1 MRYLFVFIAALVSV
15 LMMFITTKLV
25 GYRQIS
31 ELSMWDYINSITL
44 GSIAAD
50 LAISE
55 DIEVALDCFIAM
67 VVYGAFTLLFSYLT
81 VKSKKARGFLV
92 GHPIVLMENGI
103 MYRNSFKKAKLD
115 LDEFL
120 SMCRAAGYFDPFK
133 IDTALLEPSGNISII
148 PKASDRP
155 ITTADMK
162 LPAGRQT
169 ISANLII
176 DGNICKSNLKEIGK
190 TTHWL
195 ENELKKVT
203 VKNTKEIFLAT
214 LDSNGELHIFEN
226 TKKDTL
232 NPL

>member
-1 MRYLFVFIAALVSV
+1 MRYLFVLGAASTSV
-15 LMMFITTKLV
+15 LMMFIITKLV

-55 DIEVALDCFIAM
+55 DLVTALDCFIAM
-67 VVYGAFTLLFSYLT
+67 VVYGIFTLIFSYLT

-92 GHPIVLMENGI
+92 GQPIVLMENGI

-148 PKASDRP
+148 PKAGDRP
-155 ITTADMK
+155 LTTSDMK
-162 LPAGRQT
+162 LPANRQT
-169 ISANLII
+169 INVNLIM
-176 DGNICKSNLKEIGK
+176 DGNICHINLKEINK
-190 TTHWL
+190 STAWL
-195 ENELKKVT
+195 EDELKKVT
-203 VKNTKEIFLAT
+203 TKNTNDIFLAT
-214 LDSNGELHIFEN
+214 LDTSGELHVFEN
-226 TKKDTL
+226 TQKDKQ

>member
-1 MRYLFVFIAALVSV
+1 MRYLFVLGAAFASV
-15 LMMFITTKLV
+15 LMMFIITKLV

-55 DIEVALDCFIAM
+55 TLDTALDCFIAM
-67 VVYGAFTLLFSYLT
+67 VVYGAFTLVFSYLT

-92 GHPIVLMENGI
+92 GLPIVLMENGV

-133 IDTALLEPSGNISII
+133 IDTALMEPSGNISII

-155 ITTADMK
+155 ITTGDMK
-162 LPAGRQT
+162 LPANRQT
-169 ISANLII
+169 ISVNLIM
-176 DGNICKSNLKEIGK
+176 DGKVCMSNLNEISK
-190 TTHWL
+190 DQTWL

-203 VKNTKEIFLAT
+203 TKNTTDIFLAT
-214 LDSNGELHIFEN
+214 LDTSGELHIFEN
-226 TKKDTL
+226 TQKDKQ